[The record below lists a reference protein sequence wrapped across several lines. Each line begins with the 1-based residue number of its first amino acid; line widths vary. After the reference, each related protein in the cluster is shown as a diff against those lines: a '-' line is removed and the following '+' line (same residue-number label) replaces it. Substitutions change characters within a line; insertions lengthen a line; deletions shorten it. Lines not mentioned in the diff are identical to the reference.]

1 MTEPVSP
8 LPVLKHL
15 QLCRVFWRD
24 PPLLPFR
31 MQELRELLSEA
42 RFDFVR
48 QETRFRAAQITVE
61 TLVRELEAAGELPLK
76 NLEARRGIK

>member
-1 MTEPVSP
+1 MY
-8 LPVLKHL
+8 
-15 QLCRVFWRD
+15 FGRD

-48 QETRFRAAQITVE
+48 QEARFRAAQKTVDA
-61 TLVRELEAAGELPLK
+61 LVRELEMAGELPPK